1 MATAITPSSTD
12 ELAATL
18 QRALP
23 TGIDEATLRVLDEES
38 EWLGVARGTVQ
49 PVSSSFDSG
58 AMVTVWA
65 GGGTGIAATAD
76 TSESGLRSA
85 LLEAKR
91 WAEATAGRAIP
102 VSPPGLTTEGSYAS
116 PTTQPWTG
124 MDLADR
130 IDMLQQLDAELKI
143 DDRIVDTTAFL
154 GRRHVRS
161 VLISSSGGRIEQTF
175 DYAYPSLR
183 ATAAEG
189 AEAQTRTFGA
199 GSYCGQ
205 GGIEVLDRFGFRD
218 AAPRVASEAIALLE
232 APNCPTG
239 VMDIVVAPD
248 QMILQIHESIG
259 HPLELDRILGDE
271 RNYAGTSFVTPD
283 MFGSF
288 QYGSELLN
296 VTFDP
301 TVPGQ
306 LASYGFDDDGTPATR
321 QHLIRDGILLRPLG
335 GATSQSRAG
344 LDGVANS
351 RACSWNRP
359 PIDRMA
365 NLNVEPGSST
375 TEELIAGVENGVF
388 VHTNN
393 SWSIDDSRNKFQFG
407 CELGQVIRDGELAEV
422 VRNPNYRGISRNFWR
437 NLSGVGDADTFAV
450 MGTPNCGK
458 GELNQVIGTGH
469 ASPVCRF
476 SNIEVFGAE
485 Q

>member
-1 MATAITPSSTD
+1 MTPVITPSTID
-12 ELAATL
+12 ELAT
-18 QRALP
+18 RFHNALP
-23 TGIDEATLRVLDEES
+23 AGIEEATLRSLDEES
-38 EWLGVARGTVQ
+38 EWLGVARGTVL
-49 PVSSSFDSG
+49 PVSSGFDAG

-76 TSESGLRSA
+76 TSEAGLRAA
-85 LLEAKR
+85 LTEAKR
-91 WAEATAGRAIP
+91 WAEATAERAIP
-102 VSPPGLTTEGSYAS
+102 ISPPGLTAEGHYAS
-116 PTTQPWTG
+116 PTSRPWSG

-130 IDMLQQLDAELKI
+130 IEMLQQLDGEMQI
-143 DDRIVDTTAFL
+143 DGRIVDTTAFL
-154 GRRHVRS
+154 GRRQVRS
-161 VLISSSGGRIEQTF
+161 VLISTAGGRIEQTF
-175 DYAYPSLR
+175 DFTYPSLR
-183 ATAAEG
+183 ATAADG
-189 AEAQTRTFGA
+189 AEAQTRTYGA
-199 GSYCGQ
+199 GAFCGQ

-218 AAPRVASEAIALLE
+218 AAARVASEAIALLE

-248 QMILQIHESIG
+248 QMNLQIHESIG

-306 LASYGFDDDGTPATR
+306 LASYGFDDDGTPAVR
-321 QHLIRDGILLRPLG
+321 QHLIRDGILVRPLE
-335 GATSQSRAG
+335 GATSQARAG

-375 TEELIAGVENGVF
+375 IDELISGVENGVY

-407 CELGQVIRDGELAEV
+407 CEFGQIIRNGQLAEV

-437 NLSGVGDADTFAV
+437 SLSGVGNNDTFAV

-458 GELNQVIGTGH
+458 GELNQMIGTGH
-469 ASPVCRF
+469 ASPACRF
-476 SNIEVFGAE
+476 SAIEVFGAD